1 MAGDTARGVWIAYR
15 SALAE
20 LRSLSRLRSRRGP
33 YGSASSSAWGEPFGS
48 AWSFAWSRRSS
59 CASALPVE
67 RIGPGDVDVPG
78 RAAAKGWPGE
88 GCNGSLEDVVT
99 APGVVTVCSDPREL
113 KYAGIAG

>member
-15 SALAE
+15 SALAA

-59 CASALPVE
+59 CASALPAE
-67 RIGPGDVDVPG
+67 RIGPGDVDGPG
-78 RAAAKGWPGE
+78 CAAAKGWPGE
-88 GCNGSLEDVVT
+88 GCNGSLEDVVV

-113 KYAGIAG
+113 KNAGIAG